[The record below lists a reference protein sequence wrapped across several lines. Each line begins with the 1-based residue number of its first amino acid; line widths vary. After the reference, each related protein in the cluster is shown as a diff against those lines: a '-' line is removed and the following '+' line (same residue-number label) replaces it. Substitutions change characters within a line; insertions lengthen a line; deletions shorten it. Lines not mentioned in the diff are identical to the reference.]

1 MLVGATATLI
11 GLVSFSAVPA
21 GAGDYWANGVPLD
34 AAAITPVGSVA
45 PLRSTTSVPPTPP
58 STDAAYRADDR
69 APTSATEAP
78 TTVPAEPRPVR
89 ILVIGDSTAIA
100 TGGGLVAWALA
111 NPDVA
116 EVSVLAT
123 PRCGIVRGGRVLTDQ
138 PDDDYL
144 AKCDDLLD
152 HQLPPTIAALQP
164 DVVAVFVAARDNE
177 TREWDP
183 DEVHR
188 GRATRGTRR
197 DRAGRHGAHRHGDGW
212 RRRGPGRLGQATTDR
227 SLVEGRRRCV
237 HRRRRACGGRRVSW
251 PGLPPLI
258 LRTFASVDLRAWMEA
273 SGLADDQD
281 LRPDG
286 IHFTPDA
293 ATQVASDW
301 LGPQLVAAALS

>member
-1 MLVGATATLI
+1 
-11 GLVSFSAVPA
+11 
-21 GAGDYWANGVPLD
+21 
-34 AAAITPVGSVA
+34 
-45 PLRSTTSVPPTPP
+45 
-58 STDAAYRADDR
+58 
-69 APTSATEAP
+69 
-78 TTVPAEPRPVR
+78 
-89 ILVIGDSTAIA
+89 VIGDSTAIA

-183 DEVHR
+183 DEGPLR
-188 GRATRGTRR
+188 PSDARYQARIEQDDTALTATVM
-197 DRAGRHGAHRHGDGW
+197 AGAPEARVVWVRPPQIDPWWKDVDGVFTDADGHAVVDAIAARLAAADPAH
-212 RRRGPGRLGQATTDR
+212 
-227 SLVEGRRRCV
+227 V
-237 HRRRRACGGRRVSW
+237 RV
-251 PGLPPLI
+251 
-258 LRTFASVDLRAWMEA
+258 VDLRAWMEA